1 MLALALLPLL
11 AQASLVRRDT
21 IDHDKVQGFPETVP
35 SGVSGNVYK
44 AYQPYL
50 KVDAGCVPF
59 PAVDAE
65 GNTRYATIHTP
76 SPNYTK

>member
-11 AQASLVRRDT
+11 AQASSLVPRDT
-21 IDHDKVQGFPETVP
+21 IDHDKVEGFPETIP
-35 SGVSGNVYK
+35 SGVSGDVYK

-65 GNTRYATIHTP
+65 GNTR
-76 SPNYTK
+76 